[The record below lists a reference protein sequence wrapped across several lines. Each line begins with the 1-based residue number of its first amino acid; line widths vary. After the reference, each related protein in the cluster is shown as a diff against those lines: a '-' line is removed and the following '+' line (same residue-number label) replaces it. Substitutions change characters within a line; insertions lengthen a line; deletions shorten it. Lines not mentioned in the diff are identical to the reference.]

1 MGTASFTPWCA
12 SESSAGTECD
22 CWSKIT
28 WDTRVCVFFTWWA
41 QDLSHFVNIIAHKNF
56 LISWV
61 HVLTFLG
68 CLCGDQLE
76 RLWDLDVFV
85 L

>member
-22 CWSKIT
+22 CWSEFT
-28 WDTRVCVFFTWWA
+28 WDTRVYVFFIWWA
-41 QDLSHFVNIIAHKNF
+41 QDFFHFVDIISH
-56 LISWV
+56 SWV
-61 HVLTFLG
+61 HVLMFLG
-68 CLCGDQLE
+68 SLCRDQLE
-76 RLWDLDVFV
+76 RLWDPDVFM